1 MVEKGFTDG
10 GRKQVLIMPCRDT
23 SHVSLANRSLICN
36 LNRFEKT
43 QVLRLYTKRIMNNI
57 ITRKAETSDLD
68 TLLSFEQG
76 IITAERPFDS
86 TLKEGEIH
94 YYDLAKLI
102 EDPNFAVIVAELDG
116 EVIGSG
122 YARITPSKD
131 YLKHDRHCYLGF
143 MYVKPEHRG
152 KGVNKLV
159 LEALKQWTKS
169 QGINELRLEVYN
181 DNQSAIKA
189 YEKAGFTPNL
199 LEMRMGI

>member
-1 MVEKGFTDG
+1 M
-10 GRKQVLIMPCRDT
+10 
-23 SHVSLANRSLICN
+23 
-36 LNRFEKT
+36 
-43 QVLRLYTKRIMNNI
+43 RLYTKYIMNEI
-57 ITRKAETSDLD
+57 TTRKAQPSDLN

>member
-1 MVEKGFTDG
+1 MESKN
-10 GRKQVLIMPCRDT
+10 K
-23 SHVSLANRSLICN
+23 
-36 LNRFEKT
+36 K
-43 QVLRLYTKRIMNNI
+43 I
-57 ITRKAETSDLD
+57 IARKAQPSDLN

-102 EDPNFAVIVAELDG
+102 DDPSFEVIVAELDG

-122 YARITPSKD
+122 YARITRSKD

-152 KGVNKLV
+152 KGVNNLV
-159 LEALKQWTKS
+159 LEALKQWTRS
-169 QGINELRLEVYN
+169 QGVNELRLEVYN
-181 DNQSAIKA
+181 DNQPAIRA
-189 YEKAGFTPNL
+189 YKKAGFTPNL
-199 LEMRMGI
+199 LEMRMGID